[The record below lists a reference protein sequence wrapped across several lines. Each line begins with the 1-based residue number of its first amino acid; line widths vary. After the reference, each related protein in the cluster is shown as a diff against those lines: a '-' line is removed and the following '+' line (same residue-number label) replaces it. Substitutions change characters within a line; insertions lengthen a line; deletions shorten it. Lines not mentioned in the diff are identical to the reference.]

1 MTKIKSIENMSFE
14 EALAEL
20 EQIVRKIDTGQE
32 DLAAAVESFERGMS
46 LKSHC
51 EKMLQSA
58 KLKIQK
64 IVTSEEGQLKAVEVE
79 L

>member
-1 MTKIKSIENMSFE
+1 MTETKSIENMSFE

-20 EQIVRKIDTGQE
+20 EKIVRKIDTGQE
-32 DLAAAVESFERGMS
+32 DLAAAVESFERGMN

-58 KLKIQK
+58 KLKIEK
-64 IVTSEEGQLKAVEVE
+64 IVTSEEGQLKAVEAE

>member
-1 MTKIKSIENMSFE
+1 MAKYDQNLADNLTELDKS
-14 EALAEL
+14 AK
-20 EQIVRKIDTGQE
+20 QIVRKIDTGQE

-51 EKMLQSA
+51 EKMLQNA
-58 KLKIQK
+58 KLKIEK
-64 IVTSEEGQLKAVEVE
+64 IVTSEEGQLKAIEVE